1 MNVTI
6 KSTDTIYSMHPAQED
21 VVVYNL
27 KHAFKISIKQQ
38 QTNCKQ
44 QQQKTLSN
52 GASHCNFLKSR
63 QAQHGTTSLLRLVR
77 CCHG

>member
-21 VVVYNL
+21 AVVYNL

-44 QQQKTLSN
+44 QQNIKQWDKPL
-52 GASHCNFLKSR
+52 
-63 QAQHGTTSLLRLVR
+63 QLLE
-77 CCHG
+77 